1 MARILFLIVLLLS
14 APQLRAESLR
24 IAAYHTDLGRD
35 GPGLLLRDILGGD
48 DQVAALV
55 QVIAHVAPDALLL
68 LRFDYDHGQAA
79 LSALTDR
86 LTQAGAAYPYRFA
99 MRPNAGLA
107 TGLDMDGD
115 GRLGT
120 PDDAQGFGRFAGAG
134 GMAILSRLPID
145 TTAAQDF
152 SAVLWRDLPGALL
165 PDAPAEA
172 LTVQHLSSVG
182 HWDVP
187 VILPGGGRLHL
198 LAFHASTP
206 AFGRGDRNLRRNHD
220 EVRFWQ
226 HYLYGALQTP
236 PPGGP
241 LVVLGSANLDPQAGD
256 GLRQAMADLLAHP
269 RLQDPG
275 QSSAGA
281 AAAPASRADPAQATV
296 DWDRPGRL
304 RAVYVLP
311 SSDLTVTGSGV
322 FWPAPGDPLAAT
334 AGTASRHRLVWV
346 DVAMPSD

>member
-1 MARILFLIVLLLS
+1 MARILLLIALCLLS
-14 APQLRAESLR
+14 APARAESLR
-24 IAAYHTDLGRD
+24 IAAYHTDLRRD
-35 GPGLLLRDILGGD
+35 GPGLLLRDILRGD

-55 QVIAHVAPDALLL
+55 QVIAEVAPDVLLL

-79 LSALTDR
+79 LSAFADLVA
-86 LTQAGAAYPYRFA
+86 AGGVVYPHRFA
-99 MRPNAGLA
+99 LRPNAGMA
-107 TGLDMDGD
+107 TALDMDGD

-120 PDDAQGFGRFAGAG
+120 PDDAQGYAPYAGAG

-145 TTAAQDF
+145 ASATRDF
-152 SAVLWRDLPGALL
+152 SRFLWRDLPGALL

-172 LTVQHLSSVG
+172 LAIQRLPSVG

-198 LAFHASTP
+198 LTFHASTP

-226 HYLYGALQTP
+226 RYLDGALTVP
-236 PPGGP
+236 PPDGP
-241 LVVLGSANLDPQAGD
+241 LVLLGSANLDPQAGD
-256 GLRQAMADLLAHP
+256 GIGQAMAELLAHS
-269 RLQDPG
+269 RLQDPAPTS
-275 QSSAGA
+275 QGA
-281 AAAPASRADPAQATV
+281 AAASASRADPAQATV

-311 SSDLTVTGSGV
+311 SDDLTVTGSGV
-322 FWPAPGDPLAAT
+322 FWPAPGDPLADVAEK
-334 AGTASRHRLVWV
+334 ASRHRLVWV
-346 DVAMPSD
+346 DLALP